1 MIGVNRA
8 IDAQTEIFF
17 ADTIEEIKKTP
28 SGSLIV
34 LEFQEQDLE
43 FYANADIEIA
53 AILTNSRDFILCA
66 ATKIRYAVAHIALAI
81 ELQKLAD
88 RYLYDIKILAIAPS
102 NAIEKIASLG
112 IDGIFAL
119 DLDAISAKQSRA

>member
-17 ADTIEEIKKTP
+17 VNAIEEIKKTP
-28 SGSLIV
+28 AGSLIV
-34 LEFQEQDLE
+34 LEFKEQDLE

-53 AILTNSRDFILCA
+53 VILTNIRDFILCA
-66 ATKIRYAVAHIALAI
+66 ATKIRYAIARISLAI

-88 RYLYDIKILAIAPS
+88 HYLYDTKILAIAPA
-102 NAIEKIASLG
+102 NEIEKIASLG

-119 DLDAISAKQSRA
+119 DLDAIGVKQSRV